1 MKKKLSI
8 EDLEVYSLA
17 NRVGQQIW
25 EVVIN
30 WKYFERDTIGKQ
42 MCRSADSISANIA
55 EGFGRFSFKE
65 NKHFCYY
72 ARGSLIETK
81 NWIQKSLDR
90 NLIDKD
96 SFETINNEL
105 EILHKKL
112 NAYINS
118 IGNFSN

>member
-25 EVVIN
+25 EIVIN
-30 WKYFERDTIGKQ
+30 WNYFERDTIGKQ
-42 MCRSADSISANIA
+42 FCRSADSISANIA

-96 SFETINNEL
+96 SFETINNGL

-112 NAYINS
+112 NAYIKS
-118 IGNFSN
+118 IGNFTN